1 MTPSVTPPVTTRT
14 GRVDFGR
21 PTLRWRNLRID
32 VISVVTTAVL
42 VLAAIM
48 VSIFSLGA
56 GDYDIAPWDVLRA
69 VFGSGAPFDIVVVR
83 EWRAPRVLM
92 ALILGALLGISG
104 AIFQSLTKN
113 ALGSPDVIGFNSG
126 CYFGAL
132 VVILFVGAHSSALLA
147 VGAVAGGHRN
157 GTHSLLGVAVLTG
170 LAWAAGSVTATT
182 DALGDL
188 AVGAGLMALLLV
200 AFAARALRLTRRRL
214 DSWVLALSLA
224 AFVTLLAPTQWDWLP
239 VAVGLGAAV
248 HVAGDMLTG
257 GGVPLLWP
265 WEPRPPRWWR
275 RTPVLNDVWT
285 SGGNMALP
293 LLGRTGSRREH
304 LLVKPLGAYAAYG
317 MGVAVLVGSLAA
329 LGYDADRVVDRMWD
343 AAGVLVQRTT
353 VVGTVSMQAQLPG

>member
-1 MTPSVTPPVTTRT
+1 MTPTVTPPVTTRT

-42 VLAAIM
+42 VLAALV

-69 VFGSGAPFDIVVVR
+69 VFGTGAPFDIVVVR

-147 VGAVAGGHRN
+147 VGAVAGGFA
-157 GTHSLLGVAVLTG
+157 TAAIVYLLAFKRGIAGFRLIIVGVAVAIMIEAVNTWMILKANLQVAISAAAWGAGT
-170 LAWAAGSVTATT
+170 LANVTNNQVLVVLAGTAVLVVPLAVIARRMPVAQLGDDVAA
-182 DALGDL
+182 ALGLRIEATRVLML
-188 AVGAGLMALLLV
+188 AVGVGCVAMATAFTGPISFV
-200 AFAARALRLTRRRL
+200 ALAAPQLAAQVTRGGGLRLAP
-214 DSWVLALSLA
+214 SAAMGAAILA
-224 AFVTLLAPTQWDWLP
+224 ASDAAAQHLLPGQLP
-239 VAVGLGAAV
+239 V
-248 HVAGDMLTG
+248 
-257 GGVPLLWP
+257 GVITW
-265 WEPRPPRWWR
+265 
-275 RTPVLNDVWT
+275 
-285 SGGNMALP
+285 GIG
-293 LLGRTGSRREH
+293 
-304 LLVKPLGAYAAYG
+304 GAY
-317 MGVAVLVGSLAA
+317 LVWLLIRQSG
-329 LGYDADRVVDRMWD
+329 
-343 AAGVLVQRTT
+343 
-353 VVGTVSMQAQLPG
+353 